1 MAYDFASEYAN
12 HLVIQ
17 DIINSIDSVKMAIA
31 YLYNLSPSDEDYE
44 YLTPEVERAW
54 SDLAKMCRS
63 FDSFLYWYRFNR
75 PGENNAFQKA
85 LDKVASG
92 EPLTDEERALF
103 KNRPSAGRT
112 QPRRTPS
119 LCGWGFFFYLCP
131 IIIIPKFFG
140 KLNLTHFIPRLS
152 RPRRPHTPFFL
163 CFWCLCIPYYFFGFW
178 AVLGLSTTPQNLMG

>member
-112 QPRRTPS
+112 
-119 LCGWGFFFYLCP
+119 
-131 IIIIPKFFG
+131 
-140 KLNLTHFIPRLS
+140 
-152 RPRRPHTPFFL
+152 
-163 CFWCLCIPYYFFGFW
+163 
-178 AVLGLSTTPQNLMG
+178 